1 MRHALKIDMLL
12 LKSAKT
18 TLRRQTHKI
27 DTIIARQERSTDSVC
42 VNFFGFT
49 RPAGRTSAYRGSR
62 YRFNDGP
69 KMYQKCTKN
78 VPKNVPIT

>member
-27 DTIIARQERSTDSVC
+27 DTIIARLACSTDSVRE
-42 VNFFGFT
+42 NFFWFHL
-49 RPAGRTSAYRGSR
+49 AGRPVVQTLTGQVGI
-62 YRFNDGP
+62 DLMTVLKLP
-69 KMYQKCTKN
+69 KMY
-78 VPKNVPIT
+78 